1 MELTL
6 KGDYYEWYCDWCDT
20 RNLTLTCRVADEKFV
35 CCACHRTE
43 QFRLAPPPASSWRAP
58 DRRGAPLIQW

>member
-20 RNLTLTCRVADEKFV
+20 RNLTLSFRMNDGRFS
-35 CCACHRTE
+35 CCACHRVTNCE
-43 QFRLAPPPASSWRAP
+43 PAPSPLSPWHARDYKTTRLELR
-58 DRRGAPLIQW
+58 

>member
-20 RNLTLTCRVADEKFV
+20 RNLTLSFRVHDGTFA
-35 CCACHRTE
+35 CCACHRSTNYE
-43 QFRLAPPPASSWRAP
+43 LAPITAAARQFH
-58 DRRGAPLIQW
+58 DIQATAMG